1 MCYGLEK
8 KEKTLNCKQ
17 YCKNSDIFSLKW
29 NPRLQKYKQTAAMKQ
44 NNKSMQTAKITAQK
58 MANGTNE
65 EYGNNWHILRKASD
79 LLSNNGTFYTAFL
92 CPFWI

>member
-1 MCYGLEK
+1 
-8 KEKTLNCKQ
+8 
-17 YCKNSDIFSLKW
+17 
-29 NPRLQKYKQTAAMKQ
+29 MKQ

-79 LLSNNGTFYTAFL
+79 LLSNNGPFYTAFL
-92 CPFWI
+92 CPFWN